1 MVRLGG
7 RLGIVAVAVTFGWLT
22 WSHVGI
28 GAGFVPNPIDAW
40 RCSPSVAAAWLAEAR
55 SEGLAFAAAAAA
67 MAGVVGSIFFELFPN
82 VMVSSTNS
90 AYNLTVAN
98 SASPSYTLK
107 VLSVVALVAF
117 PVVLAYQGW
126 SLWVFRKRI
135 TGGPGSTSAV
145 PAPPA
150 EVPRH

>member
-1 MVRLGG
+1 
-7 RLGIVAVAVTFGWLT
+7 
-22 WSHVGI
+22 
-28 GAGFVPNPIDAW
+28 
-40 RCSPSVAAAWLAEAR
+40 
-55 SEGLAFAAAAAA
+55 
-67 MAGVVGSIFFELFPN
+67 
-82 VMVSSTNS
+82 MVSSTNS
-90 AYNLTVAN
+90 TYNLTVAN

-145 PAPPA
+145 PVPPA
-150 EVPRH
+150 EVHESLRLWSPPSFRPCGAGGRIVPTRDPTERCDRAPRGEVHRARRR